1 MFAAYILEIPGSQE
15 LMLDWECV
23 NVKDSSSLEKGDHLK
38 KGFSVVPSTELL
50 HKTQSFLVLVA
61 SYAKWLLA
69 RAMPRSFFLVYVH
82 LGPSEDLKLFM

>member
-1 MFAAYILEIPGSQE
+1 
-15 LMLDWECV
+15 MLDWECV
-23 NVKDSSSLEKGDHLK
+23 DVKDSSSLEKGDHLK
-38 KGFSVVPSTELL
+38 KRFSVVPSTELL